1 MSVEMVDH
9 IVDEH
14 NIEIESD
21 TIKRVKVRKF
31 VRLINHEFLF
41 FPFAVKTFKCLV

>member
-1 MSVEMVDH
+1 MSVEMVDY

-21 TIKRVKVRKF
+21 TVKRVKVRKYF
-31 VRLINHEFLF
+31 W
-41 FPFAVKTFKCLV
+41 A